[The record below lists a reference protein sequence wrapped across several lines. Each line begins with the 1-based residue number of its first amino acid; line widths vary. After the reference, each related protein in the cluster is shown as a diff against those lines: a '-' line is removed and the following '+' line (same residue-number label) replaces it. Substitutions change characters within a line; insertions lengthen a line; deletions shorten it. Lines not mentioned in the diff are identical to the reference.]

1 MLRSC
6 GEPVIGFRIRIVR
19 LRGDAL
25 LEPGTAAQPT
35 CPSKDWFSE
44 GRPAIVSRPRSR
56 TLWGRQRST
65 CVLLLATHHV
75 TVAHSYFRDSNVRAD
90 RSTLS
95 ELGDG
100 LMNPR
105 SFASCRRPRGEALK
119 RAAAYNSANPSWSS
133 ISGALQGRGKK
144 QLLLVRSVN
153 ELSMSAS
160 MVGDPI

>member
-1 MLRSC
+1 M
-6 GEPVIGFRIRIVR
+6 R

-25 LEPGTAAQPT
+25 LEPGTAARPT

-90 RSTLS
+90 RSTLP
-95 ELGDG
+95 ELDAG
-100 LMNPR
+100 LMNPGVSLPAGGAR
-105 SFASCRRPRGEALK
+105 QDAQTRTRCVTPALLHVVRYPMQSRVAAKNNFCSFG
-119 RAAAYNSANPSWSS
+119 
-133 ISGALQGRGKK
+133 
-144 QLLLVRSVN
+144 V
-153 ELSMSAS
+153 SMSYQ
-160 MVGDPI
+160 

>member
-1 MLRSC
+1 M
-6 GEPVIGFRIRIVR
+6 R

-25 LEPGTAAQPT
+25 LEPGTAARPT

-90 RSTLS
+90 RSTLP
-95 ELGDG
+95 ELDEG
-100 LMNPR
+100 LMNPGV
-105 SFASCRRPRGEALK
+105 FASCRRPRGKILK
-119 RAAAYNSANPSWSS
+119 SER
-133 ISGALQGRGKK
+133 GAVNTSCEFFIEFYIRRTPGSRQKTRFA
-144 QLLLVRSVN
+144 RS
-153 ELSMSAS
+153 ECQ
-160 MVGDPI
+160 